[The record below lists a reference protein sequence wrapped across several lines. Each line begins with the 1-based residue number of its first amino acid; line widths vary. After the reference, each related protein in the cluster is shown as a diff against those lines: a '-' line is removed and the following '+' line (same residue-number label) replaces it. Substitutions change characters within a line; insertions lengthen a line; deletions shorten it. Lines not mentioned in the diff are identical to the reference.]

1 MSNAMPRAKFTAAA
15 YLLLVFL
22 SGAMVGAFG
31 HRLYMVKTV
40 LSTDVSPVPRRLGPA
55 EWRKHTVDEMR
66 AKVKLDD
73 QQIASLQ
80 QIFDQTD
87 AEIRDLHAKRKPE
100 DQRRNVENQ
109 SVQNQMVDRI
119 NAILRDDQKPLYQQY
134 RAEREAERERE
145 RQRRQPG
152 PDAKK

>member
-1 MSNAMPRAKFTAAA
+1 
-15 YLLLVFL
+15 
-22 SGAMVGAFG
+22 
-31 HRLYMVKTV
+31 
-40 LSTDVSPVPRRLGPA
+40 
-55 EWRKHTVDEMR
+55 
-66 AKVKLDD
+66 
-73 QQIASLQ
+73 
-80 QIFDQTD
+80 
-87 AEIRDLHAKRKPE
+87 
-100 DQRRNVENQ
+100 VENQ

>member
-1 MSNAMPRAKFTAAA
+1 MPRAKLTAAA

-31 HRLYMVKTV
+31 HRLYMVRTV
-40 LSTDVSPVPRRLGPA
+40 LSTDVSPSPRRLGPA
-55 EWRKHTVDEMR
+55 EWRKHIVDEMR
-66 AKVKLDD
+66 TKVKLDD

-87 AEIRDLHAKRKPE
+87 AEFRDLHAQRKPE
-100 DQRRNVENQ
+100 DQKRNAENQ
-109 SVQNQMVDRI
+109 TVQNQMVDRI

-134 RAEREAERERE
+134 RAEREAERERD
-145 RQRRQPG
+145 RKKRQPDG
-152 PDAKK
+152 DNRK